1 MCKTC
6 ITMYNLRTS
15 LHHAQTACDI
25 FDTQN
30 KLQFL
35 DGYQRTRGAY
45 GSVCHVSVGA
55 EKL

>member
-1 MCKTC
+1 
-6 ITMYNLRTS
+6 MYNLRTS

-45 GSVCHVSVGA
+45 GSVSCQRWCRKA
-55 EKL
+55 LIFQAC